1 MTHTEQAI
9 TQAIDAGYEPKLE
22 RFAEI
27 EGATSV
33 QIAMAMQA
41 DVFLDPDFWR
51 ALGRARRWPSDDAID
66 PKMTMGEW
74 QKQRWLGR
82 WHAFVDHLAAGNDTE
97 SWFGALNEH
106 AN

>member
-1 MTHTEQAI
+1 MTPIEQAL
-9 TQAIDAGYEPKLE
+9 TQAIAAGYEPKLE

-27 EGATSV
+27 EGATAL

-51 ALGRARRWPSDDAID
+51 ALGRARRWPADDAID
-66 PKMTMGEW
+66 PKMSMGEW

-82 WHAFVDHLAAGNDTE
+82 WHAFVDHLAAGKDAE
-97 SWFGALNEH
+97 SWFGTLTNRAS
-106 AN
+106 

>member
-1 MTHTEQAI
+1 MTSTEQAI
-9 TQAIDAGYEPKLE
+9 ADALDAGYELKLE

-27 EGATSV
+27 EGATEL
-33 QIAMAMQA
+33 QIAVAMQA
-41 DVFLDPDFWR
+41 DVLLDRDFWQ

-82 WHAFVDHLAAGNDTE
+82 WHAFIDHLGAGKDVE
-97 SWFGALNEH
+97 SFFRAL
-106 AN
+106 AK

>member
-9 TQAIDAGYEPKLE
+9 KAAVEAGYEPKLE

-27 EGATSV
+27 EGATAL
-33 QIAMAMQA
+33 QIATAMQA

-51 ALGRARRWPSDDAID
+51 ALGRARRWPADDAID

-82 WHAFVDHLAAGNDTE
+82 WHAFVDHLATGKDTE
-97 SWFGALNEH
+97 SYFRTLAG
-106 AN
+106 